1 VITEIELGHV
11 HGSCVDFN
19 GKSILAIGPSGSG
32 KTSLIL
38 DLIALGGVLV
48 ADDQV
53 ILSEDANGITVSAP
67 HTIAGKIEVRGIGI
81 LSCPHVNMSYVNLIV
96 DLSAEPLM
104 RLPEINTV
112 KIGSVSIEIIAGGT
126 VQNLPITAKILNLYG
141 RDLANE
147 KVL

>member
-1 VITEIELGHV
+1 MITEIELGHV

-38 DLIALGGVLV
+38 GLIALGGVLV

-53 ILSEDANGITVSAP
+53 ILSEDTNGISATP
-67 HTIAGKIEVRGIGI
+67 PLAIAGKLEARGIGI
-81 LSCPHVNMSYVNLIV
+81 LSCPHVKMSYVNLIV
-96 DLSAEPLM
+96 DLSAEPQM
-104 RLPEINTV
+104 RLPEISTV
-112 KIGSVSIEIIAGGT
+112 NIGSVSIEIIAGAK

-141 RDLANE
+141 RDPANE